1 MLGYSPTHLCL
12 VLLSSDLACMCE
24 TWDSVSHISALMA
37 LSVTCDFCDRIVLY
51 CTLYC
56 TKYNTI
62 NTDTCDHINFWIF
75 VAPCDPLCAGFFIL
89 VLVTYLGLLDCHGH
103 TVRSKCTY
111 LYFKLIEALSKIQDR
126 NTRMY
131 ASRINFWCFEGN
143 GRPGYL
149 IQRHRQW
156 NKIM

>member
-24 TWDSVSHISALMA
+24 TVWATFLLSLPWVSHVIS
-37 LSVTCDFCDRIVLY
+37 VIVLY
-51 CTLYC
+51 CTIQSIQTHVIIL
-56 TKYNTI
+56 I
-62 NTDTCDHINFWIF
+62 SEFF